1 MAPFDSSPTGNL
13 TTKLSTLIDG
23 QLPDF
28 IQSDHPI
35 FSRFLKHYYEYLEA
49 GELQLTVTIDN
60 VLLEV
65 ETESFALDVD
75 GNKIVLESGAGTDGK
90 FVVGETITGGTSKAT
105 AKVLVDDLGNTS
117 TPRLFITSQQKFV
130 TGETVTG
137 GTSSASAVVT
147 RYRAN
152 PVQTIQQLLD
162 YADTDNTIHDFL
174 NNFRDEFMNAIPLT
188 LADDVNKRNLIKNI
202 RELYRAKGTS
212 EGHKIFMRLLLN
224 EEPEILYPN
233 QYMMK
238 ASDGNW
244 SNKTILRASPGT
256 NAIASEVVGTLIT
269 GASSG
274 ASAVITAASS
284 FAEGGAAIVEFELN
298 PNSQKD
304 AYAFTNGETITAT
317 STVQDVSMSFTVKN
331 IVSSGAVAS
340 GGALYGLF
348 DPVIIDDDVNY
359 GNGEADGRIEFVN
372 KGSVSDVIIDDA
384 GTLYEV
390 GDPLVFTTT
399 DSNTSTASGFV
410 SVIDGSMTLNGT
422 DKYAANA
429 DDYLVLEPATINHVE
444 FFDVELETFTQSAQG
459 QKLLLDGTD
468 SSSTNAGHTIS
479 MEASINQTT
488 RDSYGT
494 SNDRFAIEEGTD
506 SSGAISRIHLKDGG
520 TAYSTLPT
528 VSITTTT
535 GTGAALL
542 AVTNTIG
549 SASEVGVSNQGFN
562 YTDAPELTFRANFT
576 LKDVTGTFALG
587 NTLTTHTG
595 TIVAYDSTKKILTT
609 TFEDV
614 VRFTLETNDE
624 EGIALEDNLRV
635 GNDIK
640 NTTIG
645 INSSLDEEDN
655 LVTEDDLDNLF
666 FALNADD
673 TLDGYIILESGN
685 GETAGSAIVYESP
698 DTTFFPPMQLEVGA
712 VDGTNVG
719 DGIANEDGTGDVLL
733 IETSESIGAPGQQ
746 LERIRTEESKYT
758 PAQLSQAGTRIITN
772 SSVDDSA
779 STLIFDA
786 TDSSGTDDGS
796 DILNEEFG
804 DNNTIILDG
813 TDSDSSDAGA
823 KLLQNI
829 EAASGVVAL
838 NGTNSSSADAADSL
852 INQSAIDF
860 FNDSTGANPHPTTI
874 TDSSGATAK
883 IVKANIA
890 KGTTS
895 IATTAETIKTYGT
908 NIESII
914 GEDLNRI
921 QDSYYYQQFSYEVQ
935 SGFGGKTYLDQLKK
949 AVHPAGFAVF
959 AKVKTATSVSVKVTD
974 AGSSLGGGYYSG
986 LGVPDP
992 DEKFSPILASTFETL
1007 FSETVQRRLGVVDI
1021 TIGALE
1027 EHIILEEAEDIVLS
1041 TDSIIL
1047 NGTDSSSS
1055 NAGSYLVEEM
1065 PVFTDG
1071 SILITHGTGA
1081 GESGILT
1088 LNGTDSSSSN
1098 ANDTII
1104 LESVE
1109 SITNNLV
1116 LDGTPDSNHITR
1128 TNESDDILLDGT
1140 DSDSTNAGS
1149 SFELEDALADSSP
1162 NKFNLQDNNSPA
1174 TLLTEDGSNQQLENS
1189 GKSPAADKEI
1199 SLVSFISR
1207 TISIPL
1213 PTPRTSTNGLV
1224 TLGRKPF
1231 LNAQSNI
1238 TLEGGTINTNGIL
1251 VDADSNEIVLEDA
1264 ADPNFQSGYKFE
1276 DVLEYTNDN
1285 IVAEFDVII
1294 LEQATTGWIG
1304 TSADK
1309 IILNGTDSSYSNV
1322 GENIVAELSANAGD
1336 TLVLNGV
1343 DSSSTSAGFK
1353 ILGESAY
1360 TYDATSIE
1368 DIIRPSLLVLD
1379 SFPDDGIGS
1388 RGGSTPV
1395 DSVSI
1400 LLEESKEGGFFK
1412 QENETTASG
1421 HHGDDILLENKTGF
1435 GTDNKLILE
1444 GDRLQAEDFTNDGT
1458 IPFQNHTNSTVKSFI
1473 HSSDIMS
1480 VEYGAIDLEDNANEV
1495 TNILLEAGTGDS
1507 GSGIILLNQINR
1519 HGQDAGGPVG
1529 LEDHFDITIN
1539 YGEGAIVLNGTDSSS
1554 TNAGDRFRFEE
1565 KTDASIE
1572 EGYFGSKAFIINP
1585 VATFD
1590 ETGVL
1595 FDNTSTTFDTVE
1607 LGSVA

>member
-1 MAPFDSSPTGNL
+1 
-13 TTKLSTLIDG
+13 
-23 QLPDF
+23 
-28 IQSDHPI
+28 
-35 FSRFLKHYYEYLEA
+35 
-49 GELQLTVTIDN
+49 
-60 VLLEV
+60 
-65 ETESFALDVD
+65 
-75 GNKIVLESGAGTDGK
+75 
-90 FVVGETITGGTSKAT
+90 
-105 AKVLVDDLGNTS
+105 
-117 TPRLFITSQQKFV
+117 
-130 TGETVTG
+130 
-137 GTSSASAVVT
+137 
-147 RYRAN
+147 
-152 PVQTIQQLLD
+152 
-162 YADTDNTIHDFL
+162 
-174 NNFRDEFMNAIPLT
+174 MNAIPLT
-188 LADDVNKRNLIKNI
+188 LADDVDKRNLVKNI

-224 EEPEILYPN
+224 EEPDILYPN

-238 ASDGNW
+238 ASAGNW
-244 SNKTILRASPGT
+244 TNKTILRAAPGT
-256 NAIASEVVGTLIT
+256 GAIASEVVGALIT

-274 ASAVITAASS
+274 ASAVVTAASS
-284 FAEGGAAIVEFELN
+284 FSEGGAAIAEFELN
-298 PNSQKD
+298 PNAQED

-317 STVQDVSMSFTVKN
+317 STVQDISMSFTVKN
-331 IVSSGAVAS
+331 IVSGTTVTS
-340 GGALYGLF
+340 GGALYGAF

-410 SVIDGSMTLNGT
+410 SIIDGSLALNGT
-422 DKYAANA
+422 NKYSADA
-429 DDYLVLEPATINHVE
+429 DDYFVLEDGTVSHLE
-444 FFDVELETFTQSAQG
+444 FFEVELERYTQNLQG

-468 SSSTNAGHTIS
+468 ASSTNAGHTIS
-479 MEASINQTT
+479 MEASINQAT
-488 RDSYGT
+488 RDTYGT
-494 SNDRFAIEEGTD
+494 TSDRFAIEEGTD
-506 SSGAISRIHLKDGG
+506 SSGAISRVHVQSGG
-520 TAYSTLPT
+520 NGYATLPT

-542 AVTNTIG
+542 AVTNNIG
-549 SASEVGVSNQGFN
+549 SAAEVGVTNQGFN
-562 YTDAPELTFRANFT
+562 YTDSPELTFRANFV

-595 TIVAYDSTKKILTT
+595 TVVAYDSTKKILTT

-624 EGIALEDNLRV
+624 EGIALEDNLRDA
-635 GNDIK
+635 NDIK
-640 NTTIG
+640 NTTVG
-645 INSSLDEEDN
+645 INSTFDEEDN
-655 LVTEDDLDNLF
+655 LVTQDDF
-666 FALNADD
+666 FLAINADD
-673 TLDGYIILESGN
+673 TLDGYIILESGS

-698 DTTFFPPMQLEVGA
+698 DTTYFPPMQLEVGA

-733 IETSESIGAPGQQ
+733 IESSESIGAPGQQ
-746 LERIRTEESKYT
+746 LERIQTEISKNT
-758 PAQLSQAGTRIITN
+758 PAQLSQAGARILTN
-772 SSVDDSA
+772 RSVDDSA
-779 STLIFDA
+779 STIILDA

-796 DILNEEFG
+796 NVLNEEFG

-813 TDSDSSDAGA
+813 TDSDSTDAGA

-829 EAASGVVAL
+829 EAASGVVAID
-838 NGTNSSSADAADSL
+838 GTNSSPADAGDSL
-852 INQSAIDF
+852 INESGDINF
-860 FNDSTGANPHPTTI
+860 FADATGANPHPTTI
-874 TDSSGATAK
+874 TDSSGATGK

-935 SGFGGKTYLDQLKK
+935 SGFGGGSYLDQLKK

-959 AKVKTATSVSVKVTD
+959 AKVKTAASVSAKVTD

-992 DEKFSPILASTFETL
+992 DERFSPILASTFDTL
-1007 FSETVQRRLGVVDI
+1007 FSDTVQRRLGVVNI
-1021 TIGALE
+1021 TIGSLE
-1027 EHIILEEAEDIVLS
+1027 EHIILEEAEDIVVS

-1055 NAGSYLVEEM
+1055 HAGSYLVEEM

-1128 TNESDDILLDGT
+1128 TNENDDILLDGT
-1140 DSDSTNAGS
+1140 DSDSTDAGS
-1149 SFELEDALADSSP
+1149 SFELEDALADRSP

-1189 GKSPAADKEI
+1189 GKSPAADKEV
-1199 SLVSFISR
+1199 SVVSFISR

-1231 LNAQSNI
+1231 LNSQSNI
-1238 TLEGGTINTNGIL
+1238 TLEGGTINGNGIIQ
-1251 VDADSNEIVLEDA
+1251 DADGNDLVLEDA

-1458 IPFQNHTNSTVKSFI
+1458 IPFQNHTNSTAKSFI

-1507 GSGIILLNQINR
+1507 DSGIIILNQINR
-1519 HGQDAGGPVG
+1519 YGEHAGGPVG
-1529 LEDHFDITIN
+1529 MEDHFDITIS
-1539 YGEGAIVLNGTDSSS
+1539 YGEGSIVLNGTDSSS

-1565 KTDASIE
+1565 RTESGIE
-1572 EGYFGSKAFIINP
+1572 EGYFGSKIFDLSKAGYFGTT
-1585 VATFD
+1585 ALTFD
-1590 ETGVL
+1590 GTE
-1595 FDNTSTTFDTVE
+1595 TTFDA
-1607 LGSVA
+1607 VAN

>member
-49 GELQLTVTIDN
+49 GELQVTVTIDN

-65 ETESFALDVD
+65 ESESFALDVD

-188 LADDVNKRNLIKNI
+188 LADDVDKRNLIKNI

-238 ASDGNW
+238 ASAGNW

-256 NAIASEVVGTLIT
+256 NAIASEVVGTLLT

-304 AYAFTNGETITAT
+304 AYAFTNGEIATAI
-317 STVQDVSMSFTVKN
+317 STVQDVSMSFTIKN
-331 IVSSGAVAS
+331 IVAYTAVSS
-340 GGALYGLF
+340 GGALYGNF

-359 GNGEADGRIEFVN
+359 GNGEADGRIEFV
-372 KGSVSDVIIDDA
+372 KTGSVSDVIIDDA

-390 GDPLVFTTT
+390 GDQLDIFTTT
-399 DSNTSTASGFV
+399 DSNTSPASGFV
-410 SVIDGSMTLNGT
+410 AVIDGSLALNGT
-422 DKYAANA
+422 NKYAADA
-429 DDYLVLEPATINHVE
+429 DDYLVLEPATINHLE
-444 FFDVELETFTQSAQG
+444 FFDVELENENG
-459 QKLLLDGTD
+459 NILLDGTD
-468 SSSTNAGHTIS
+468 GSSTNAGHTIS
-479 MEASINQTT
+479 MEASINQAT
-488 RDSYGT
+488 RDTYGT

-506 SSGAISRIHLKDGG
+506 SSGAITRILLKDGG
-520 TAYSTLPT
+520 SGYANIPQVVINDYN
-528 VSITTTT
+528 TTT

-542 AVTNTIG
+542 AVTDTIG
-549 SASEVGVSNQGFN
+549 SAAEVGISNQGFN

-595 TIVAYDSTKKILTT
+595 TVVSYDSTKKILTT

-614 VRFTLETNDE
+614 IRFTLETNDE
-624 EGIALEDNLRV
+624 EEIALEDNLRV
-635 GNDIK
+635 GNDVK
-640 NTTIG
+640 DTTIG
-645 INSSLDEEDN
+645 IDNSLDEEDS
-655 LVTEDDLDNLF
+655 LVTENSLDNLF

-733 IETSESIGAPGQQ
+733 IETSESIGASGQQ
-746 LERIRTEESKYT
+746 LERIQTEESKNT

-772 SSVDDSA
+772 SSIDDFP
-779 STLIFDA
+779 STLVFDA
-786 TDSSGTDDGS
+786 TDSTGTDDGS

-804 DNNTIILDG
+804 NNNTIILDG
-813 TDSDSSDAGA
+813 TDSDSTDAGA
-823 KLLQNI
+823 KLLHSI

-838 NGTNSSSADAADSL
+838 NGTNSSSADAGDSL
-852 INQSAIDF
+852 INESAIDF
-860 FNDSTGANPHPTTI
+860 FANATRANPHPTTI
-874 TDSSGATAK
+874 TDSSGATGK

-890 KGTTS
+890 KGTT
-895 IATTAETIKTYGT
+895 ALGTTAETIKTYGT

-935 SGFGGKTYLDQLKK
+935 SGFGGKSYLDQLKK

-959 AKVKTATSVSVKVTD
+959 AKVKTATSVSAKVTD

-1007 FSETVQRRLGVVDI
+1007 FSETVQRRLGAVDI

-1047 NGTDSSSS
+1047 NGTDSSSTH
-1055 NAGSYLVEEM
+1055 AGSYLVEES

-1081 GESGILT
+1081 GEFGILT

-1116 LDGTPDSNHITR
+1116 LDGTENNNHITR
-1128 TNESDDILLDGT
+1128 TLDNENGDILLDGT

-1149 SFELEDALADSSP
+1149 SFELEDILAENLPS
-1162 NKFNLQDNNSPA
+1162 KFNLQDNNSPA

-1199 SLVSFISR
+1199 SVVSFISR

-1231 LNAQSNI
+1231 LNAQANI

-1251 VDADSNEIVLEDA
+1251 IDADSNEIVLEDA

-1285 IVAEFDVII
+1285 IV
-1294 LEQATTGWIG
+1294 
-1304 TSADK
+1304 
-1309 IILNGTDSSYSNV
+1309 LNGTDGSSS
-1322 GENIVAELSANAGD
+1322 NAGD
-1336 TLVLNGV
+1336 NVLLDAFNADG
-1343 DSSSTSAGFK
+1343 DSAGS
-1353 ILGESAY
+1353 IVVGESAY

-1400 LLEESKEGGFFK
+1400 LLEKSEEGGFFK

-1421 HHGDDILLENKTGF
+1421 HHGDDIILENKTGF
-1435 GTDNKLILE
+1435 GTNNKLILE

-1480 VEYGAIDLEDNANEV
+1480 IEYGGIDLEDDANEA
-1495 TNILLEAGTGDS
+1495 TNILLEAGTGDR
-1507 GSGIILLNQINR
+1507 GSGVLIYNQIDR
-1519 HGQDAGGPVG
+1519 HGTYAGSSIG
-1529 LEDHFDITIN
+1529 LEDHFDIRLN
-1539 YGEGAIVLNGTDSSS
+1539 YGDGAIVLNGTDGSS
-1554 TNAGDRFRFEE
+1554 TNAGDRFRFEKRTE
-1565 KTDASIE
+1565 ASIE
-1572 EGYFGSKAFIINP
+1572 EGYFGSLVFIYAGTTWDTISL
-1585 VATFD
+1585 F
-1590 ETGVL
+1590 
-1595 FDNTSTTFDTVE
+1595 FDNTSTTFDATKSAATIAAQGGDVFDSS
-1607 LGSVA
+1607 GTQFSRTDITFDNAA